1 MIYKASASMMEPKS
15 PKTPVAAMPEA
26 ELATARVLVG
36 ELPLLVEEAME
47 VRVVGLVLLDEPE
60 VGLIPTVALL
70 TGYGMEVAGV
80 AAAREVAGVAAAREV
95 AGVTAAREV
104 AEVAATR
111 EVAGVAAA
119 LETGTTTD
127 VVWAGAVTVL
137 LIWVV
142 ERIVL
147 ALAVVDSAGWI
158 LKWLDHWKVLS
169 PLPSRV
175 IWIP

>member
-26 ELATARVLVG
+26 ELATLRVLEG
-36 ELPLLVEEAME
+36 ELPLLVEEATE
-47 VRVVGLVLLDEPE
+47 VRVVGLVPLDEPE
-60 VGLIPTVALL
+60 VGLIPTVVLL
-70 TGYGMEVAGV
+70 TGYGM
-80 AAAREVAGVAAAREV
+80 
-95 AGVTAAREV
+95 
-104 AEVAATR
+104 

-142 ERIVL
+142 ERMVL
-147 ALAVVDSAGWI
+147 ALAVVDAAADVVAAAVEEMTAEELEETADEELEETTDEELDAAG
-158 LKWLDHWKVLS
+158 
-169 PLPSRV
+169 
-175 IWIP
+175 